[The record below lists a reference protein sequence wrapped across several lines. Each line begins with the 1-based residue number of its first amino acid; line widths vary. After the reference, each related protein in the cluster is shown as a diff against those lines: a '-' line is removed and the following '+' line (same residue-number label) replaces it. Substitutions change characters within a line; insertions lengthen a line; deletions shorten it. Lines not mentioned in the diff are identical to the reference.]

1 MSRTASKVRLDRC
14 LHSAYRQ
21 YLQSNQL
28 VIDGLKVVERFFNV
42 PLDHSDPQG
51 EKIRVFARHIIPKS
65 KAKTE
70 EEERKLPF
78 RECY

>member
-14 LHSAYRQ
+14 LHS

-28 VIDGLKVVERFFNV
+28 VLDGLKVVERFFNV